1 MQITFLK
8 SKVLSMVAIVCLSV
22 FGVTAYASE
31 LSWSETEDGKVSLKF
46 LAGGERVLEMPDG
59 IKGVFFDGVQ
69 HYVDGDGYLS
79 VIQVADSKP
88 EEPESVCGAGN
99 EVWLQVYKGN
109 GELSSRILVSSCLE
123 PISLA
128 SQNSGLEEQDNDF
141 SSIKWSEDGIS
152 IKWFSKKDCDGR
164 SLSATHYKICG
175 DLFCASD
182 VLERSEAE

>member
-1 MQITFLK
+1 MRFAFNTENR
-8 SKVLSMVAIVCLSV
+8 SKKLSV
-22 FGVTAYASE
+22 HDFSVTFRPMT
-31 LSWSETEDGKVSLKF
+31 LWVPGKLQ
-46 LAGGERVLEMPDG
+46 LAAAARQVDRSIL
-59 IKGVFFDGVQ
+59 KGVFFDGVQ
-69 HYVDGDGYLS
+69 HYVDGNGYLS

-123 PISLA
+123 SISLA